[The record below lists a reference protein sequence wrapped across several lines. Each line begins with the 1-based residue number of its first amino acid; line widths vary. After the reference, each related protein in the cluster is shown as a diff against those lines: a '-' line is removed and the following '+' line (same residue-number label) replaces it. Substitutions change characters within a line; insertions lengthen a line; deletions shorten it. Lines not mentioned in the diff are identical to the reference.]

1 MYKVRVYKAENLV
14 ESLSEEF
21 EDEDEAAA
29 YLMELVMRNNY
40 GEKLGDRFELI
51 KPKAEYE
58 DCFQFEIPEPD
69 FI

>member
-21 EDEDEAAA
+21 EDEDEATA

-40 GEKLGDRFELI
+40 GENLGDRFELI

-58 DCFQFEIPEPD
+58 DYSQFEIPEPD